1 MAMPEIPDTVLL
13 EERAELA
20 MNAVAGLPDT
30 DPDTGMDG
38 IPYFSADLL
47 ARPAALRHGD
57 WDYGSSHGRLLDAC
71 LLARHMT
78 GKNTWREVEDGFR
91 RRLTTFFG
99 PDGLSY
105 RRARPDA
112 GWAPNANLID
122 QRAVLL
128 SLTTWYVSDGDPK
141 AKELADRHVAAL
153 KRIAIKE
160 RDVWFYPASEYTP
173 DGWPSPNAIA
183 LHLAPDP
190 ASFSG
195 RLIMPL
201 LRYHQ
206 ATGNEDALE
215 LCGWFARLIVHKSGV
230 YHEDGSFNAARAY
243 RSGHFH
249 TRLGTLEGLA
259 RYARHTGDHELTAF
273 VRRSYDWAL
282 TQATR
287 FGWTPG
293 DLEGQRYEHE
303 SCSLVDLIGTG
314 VTLARSGHTGYWGVV
329 ERFLRNHLVESQL
342 LDLSWVES
350 APDTSGDEPGWVTHV
365 RVGERVRGAFA
376 GYGAPNDY
384 VCDIELGRGH
394 TADVQACCVGSGLRG
409 LFWGWNSIVTGDDR
423 DVRVNLLLTRATERV
438 TVLSHLPHEGRVD
451 LDVHQDLRELRM
463 RVPDWAGYAKVRV
476 TRDGDAFG
484 GTETGAWAP
493 DGYLSVRAP
502 RRGERITVTFPV
514 PESTST
520 EVASGRE
527 FQVRWRGDD
536 VIGISPEGT
545 ARPMYSGRKVHPTA
559 PRRDYTLT
567 RPAAEWAW

>member
-1 MAMPEIPDTVLL
+1 MPEIPDTVLL

-20 MNAVAGLPDT
+20 MNAVAGLPD
-30 DPDTGMDG
+30 DDMGG

-47 ARPAALRHGD
+47 ARPAVLRHGD
-57 WDYGSSHGRLLDAC
+57 WDWGSSHGRLLDAC

-78 GKNTWREVEDGFR
+78 GKNTWREVERGFR
-91 RRLTTFFG
+91 TRLTGFFG
-99 PDGLSY
+99 ADGLSY
-105 RRARPDA
+105 RLARPEV
-112 GWAPNANLID
+112 GWPANANLID

-128 SLTTWYVSDGDPK
+128 SLTTWFVSDGDPE
-141 AKELADRHVAAL
+141 AKRLVDRHVAAL

-173 DGWPSPNAIA
+173 DGWPSPNAVA

-230 YHEDGSFNAARAY
+230 YNEDGSFNAARAY

-259 RYARHTGDHELTAF
+259 RYAAHTGDHELTAF
-273 VRRSYDWAL
+273 ARRSYDWAL
-282 TQATR
+282 GQATA

-293 DLEGQRYEHE
+293 DLSDQRYEHE

-314 VTLARSGHTGYWGVV
+314 ITLARSGHTAYWGVV
-329 ERFLRNHLVESQL
+329 ERFLRNHLAESQL

-350 APDTSGDEPGWVTHV
+350 APDASGDEPGWTTHV
-365 RVGERVRGAFA
+365 RVGERVLGAFA

-384 VCDIELGRGH
+384 VCDVELGRGH
-394 TADVQACCVGSGLRG
+394 TADVQACCVGSGVRG
-409 LFWGWNSIVTGDDR
+409 LFWGWNSIVTGDER
-423 DVRVNLLLTRATERV
+423 TVSVNLLLTRATRQV

-451 LDVHQDLRELRM
+451 LEVHEDLGELRL
-463 RVPDWAGYAKVRV
+463 RVPSWAGYAKIRV
-476 TRDGDAFG
+476 TRDGGSGSFD
-484 GTETGAWAP
+484 GTQAGAWAP
-493 DGYLSVRAP
+493 DGYLSIRAP
-502 RRGERITVTFPV
+502 RRGERVTVTFPV

-520 EVASGRE
+520 EVAAGRE
-527 FQVRWRGDD
+527 YQVRWRGDD

-559 PRRDYTLT
+559 PRRDYELS
-567 RPAAEWAW
+567 RPAKEWTW

>member
-1 MAMPEIPDTVLL
+1 MEMPEIPDTVLL

-20 MNAVAGLPDT
+20 MNAVAGLPDA
-30 DPDTGMDG
+30 DMSG

-47 ARPAALRHGD
+47 ARPAVLRHGD
-57 WDYGSSHGRLLDAC
+57 WDWGSSHGRLLDAC
-71 LLARHMT
+71 LLARQMT
-78 GKNTWREVEDGFR
+78 GQDTWREVEEGFR
-91 RRLTTFFG
+91 TRLAGFFG
-99 PDGLSY
+99 ADGLSY
-105 RRARPDA
+105 RHARPER
-112 GWAPNANLID
+112 GWPANANLID

-128 SLTTWYVSDGDPK
+128 SLTTWFVSDGDPE
-141 AKELADRHVAAL
+141 AKKLVDRHVAAL

-173 DGWPSPNAIA
+173 GGWPSPNAIA

-230 YHEDGSFNAARAY
+230 FNEDGGFNPARAY

-282 TQATR
+282 GQATA

-293 DLEGQRYEHE
+293 DLADQRYEHE

-314 VTLARSGHTGYWGVV
+314 TTLAASGHTAYWGVV

-342 LDLSWVES
+342 LDLGWVES
-350 APDTSGDEPGWVTHV
+350 APDASGDEPGWSTHV

-384 VCDIELGRGH
+384 VCDVELGRGH
-394 TADVQACCVGSGLRG
+394 TADVQACCVGSGVRG
-409 LFWGWNSIVTGDDR
+409 LFWGWNSIVTSDDR
-423 DVRVNLLLTRATERV
+423 VTRVNLLLTRATRRV

-451 LDVHQDLRELRM
+451 LDVHEDLPELRL

-476 TRDGDAFG
+476 TR
-484 GTETGAWAP
+484 GTESVEGGQAGVWAP
-493 DGYLSVRAP
+493 DGYLSIPAP
-502 RRGERITVTFPV
+502 RAGERVTVTFPV
-514 PESTST
+514 PETTST
-520 EVASGRE
+520 EVAAGRE
-527 FQVRWRGDD
+527 YQVRWRGDD

-559 PRRDYTLT
+559 PKRHYELT
-567 RPAAEWAW
+567 RPAKEWTW